1 MKNPI
6 NDVNEYLRIFRIY
19 VGKQMYLVFLLTFFA
34 TLSETVGL
42 VMLLPLF
49 ETLGLDA
56 GGTEQGIG
64 SPPVELS
71 ITAEYSYALLEY
83 LGINI
88 SANSIIAFIVVSFMI
103 KGFLM
108 FLALGFNAYLR
119 GRLLESVKT
128 KLFIKYSNMS
138 YFYYA
143 ERDTGYF
150 INVINEQIN
159 LMIQSFF
166 FISQLVTQIVNLF
179 IYLAF
184 AFLIAWEFG
193 LMASIGSFLIFI
205 TFRPINTYVRK
216 LSRKKAKDEGRL
228 ANFLIQV
235 LHSYKYL
242 SATDQV
248 SQAGISVRKTIS
260 KLASYQKLTGIA
272 SSFTQAIREPII
284 LTLVML
290 IVMVQVVKYGQPI
303 ATIMVSILLFYRGLT
318 SALSVQSFWQKTLE
332 SSGSIE
338 LIHNEFSQ
346 QNKHKES
353 DGDKKIGCF
362 RKSISFA
369 DVSFNYKGN
378 KKNILKNINL
388 EIPVLSS
395 TAFVGESG
403 SGKSTLLSLI
413 TILFKPTKGKVLIDG
428 IISTEIE
435 KSSWR
440 RQIGYVSQEGV
451 VFDDTIANNICL
463 SGDSDK
469 GCTIK
474 DVKQAAKQAFLHEF
488 VESLPKG
495 YQTQVGDRGIRLSG
509 GQRQRLFIARELY
522 RKPSLLILDEATS
535 ALDSESEKAIQKSI
549 DDLKGKI
556 TLIIVAHRLS
566 TVRNSD
572 NVNVLDKGE
581 IIEKGSYEELKN
593 DINSKFNR
601 LIKMQS
607 L

>member
-1 MKNPI
+1 M
-6 NDVNEYLRIFRIY
+6 
-19 VGKQMYLVFLLTFFA
+19 
-34 TLSETVGL
+34 
-42 VMLLPLF
+42 
-49 ETLGLDA
+49 
-56 GGTEQGIG
+56 
-64 SPPVELS
+64 
-71 ITAEYSYALLEY
+71 
-83 LGINI
+83 
-88 SANSIIAFIVVSFMI
+88 
-103 KGFLM
+103 
-108 FLALGFNAYLR
+108 
-119 GRLLESVKT
+119 
-128 KLFIKYSNMS
+128 
-138 YFYYA
+138 
-143 ERDTGYF
+143 
-150 INVINEQIN
+150 
-159 LMIQSFF
+159 
-166 FISQLVTQIVNLF
+166 
-179 IYLAF
+179 
-184 AFLIAWEFG
+184 
-193 LMASIGSFLIFI
+193 
-205 TFRPINTYVRK
+205 
-216 LSRKKAKDEGRL
+216 
-228 ANFLIQV
+228 
-235 LHSYKYL
+235 
-242 SATDQV
+242 

-290 IVMVQVVKYGQPI
+290 IVMVQVVKFGQPI

-572 NVNVLDKGE
+572 YVNVLDKGE